1 MRCIYLKAREYREC
15 FKGRLLS
22 LAFYMEVIYLCV
34 LKTLVHRFELIY
46 IPDLTRLENDVE
58 TKPGPNVD
66 SATTVFL
73 PLR

>member
-1 MRCIYLKAREYREC
+1 
-15 FKGRLLS
+15 
-22 LAFYMEVIYLCV
+22 MEVIYLRV
-34 LKTLVHRFELIY
+34 LKTLVHRFELIH

-58 TKPGPNVD
+58 TNPGPNVG